1 MSRVF
6 DAEKNAA
13 MFCLCI
19 YLNDDV
25 MTIMII
31 SFIIFVIVD
40 SGACSDVDYCS

>member
-1 MSRVF
+1 VSRVF

-31 SFIIFVIVD
+31 SFIIFVIVG
-40 SGACSDVDYCS
+40 SGACSDVEYS